1 MTSSGDAELLAAEEQ
16 LAAYAQALAEGIR
29 EALPGW
35 VVSAVQS
42 RLPDIDPEVLES
54 AELAGAA
61 AAAVVGNEVA
71 GLLASDID
79 AQRENPLAVLRRA
92 VCYPTEVLGAAGV
105 APVDRDDFAVARF
118 PDDVYDLVPASFADI
133 HPDLQTPGLTWGAA
147 KAFLHRR
154 RHGAPG

>member
-1 MTSSGDAELLAAEEQ
+1 MTSSGDAELLAAEQQ
-16 LAAYAQALAEGIR
+16 LAAYAHALAEGIR

-42 RLPDIDPEVLES
+42 LLPDIDPEVQEL

-61 AAAVVGNEVA
+61 AAAAVGNEVA
-71 GLLASDID
+71 ELLASDID

-92 VCYPTEVLGAAGV
+92 VCYPTEVMRAAGV
-105 APVDRDDFAVARF
+105 APVDRDEFAVARF

>member
-1 MTSSGDAELLAAEEQ
+1 MTSSGDAELLAAEQQ
-16 LAAYAQALAEGIR
+16 LAAYAQVLAEGIR

-35 VVSAVQS
+35 VMSAVLS
-42 RLPDIDPEVLES
+42 RLPDVEPEIQQS
-54 AELAGAA
+54 AELAGAEA
-61 AAAVVGNEVA
+61 AEVVGHEVA
-71 GLLASDID
+71 QLLASDID

-92 VCYPTEVLGAAGV
+92 VCYPTEVLWAAGV

-133 HPDLQTPGLTWGAA
+133 HPELQTPGLTWGAA